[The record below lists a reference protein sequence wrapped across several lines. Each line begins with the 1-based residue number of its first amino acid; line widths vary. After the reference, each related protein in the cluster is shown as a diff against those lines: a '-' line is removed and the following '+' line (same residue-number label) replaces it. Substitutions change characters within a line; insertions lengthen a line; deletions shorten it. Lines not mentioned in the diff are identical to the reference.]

1 MPDIDRFLEHL
12 WLQERLAHNTLE
24 AYRHDLHKVAERL
37 AAAQTDW
44 QHADSRQLADAVY
57 AADEQPRTQSRTLS
71 AVKKWYQYLNDTQQR
86 HDNPSRD
93 LKAAKI
99 PRSLPQPVSEA
110 QIDALLAAPDTDTP
124 HGLRDKALL
133 ELMYATG
140 LRVSEAVKLSLNEL
154 DLTRGMV
161 NTIGKGD
168 KQRIVPLGE
177 VAADWLECYLHT
189 ARPELLK
196 GQVCAYVFV

>member
-37 AAAQTDW
+37 AVAQTDW

-57 AADEQPRTQSRTLS
+57 AADEQPSTQSRTLS

-133 ELMYATG
+133 ELM
-140 LRVSEAVKLSLNEL
+140 
-154 DLTRGMV
+154 
-161 NTIGKGD
+161 
-168 KQRIVPLGE
+168 
-177 VAADWLECYLHT
+177 
-189 ARPELLK
+189 
-196 GQVCAYVFV
+196 